1 MKQLKAIYAIIILAF
16 LVQSFQKN
24 QVKIFNGKDFS
35 GWEGDTSKTWK
46 VENNALWGGSL
57 LENVPLNNFLCTKK
71 TYGDFTLKLKFKLE
85 NKGGFCNAGVQFRSV
100 RLKNPAHEMTG
111 YQADLGPNYWG
122 ALYDE
127 SRRNKV
133 LIAPDSNLIK
143 KILKVNDWN
152 DYEITAIKNRIQIKI
167 NNTKTVDYTE
177 LDVSIPQTGM
187 IGLQV
192 HGGGKT
198 RAGYKDIYISE
209 IK

>member
-1 MKQLKAIYAIIILAF
+1 MKKIQIIIGVIIVSF
-16 LVQSFQKN
+16 TVQSFQKN
-24 QVKIFNGKDFS
+24 HLKVFNGKTFS
-35 GWEGDTSKTWK
+35 NWEGDTLKTWK
-46 VENNALWGGSL
+46 IRDNALWGGSL
-57 LENVPLNNFLCTKK
+57 EEVVPLNNFLCTKK
-71 TYGDFTLKLKFKLE
+71 SYGDFRLKLKFKLE
-85 NKGGFCNAGVQFRSV
+85 NKGGFCNAGVQFRSI
-100 RLKNPAHEMTG
+100 RSKNPTHEMIG

-127 SRRNKV
+127 SRRDKV
-133 LIAPDSNLIK
+133 LMAPDSNLIK

-152 DYEITAIKNRIQIKI
+152 DYEVIAVKNRIQIKI

-177 LDVSIPQTGM
+177 LDSSIPQTGI

-198 RAGYKDIYISE
+198 RVGYKEIYISE

>member
-1 MKQLKAIYAIIILAF
+1 MKLTLTLIYFFVALF
-16 LVQSFQKN
+16 LQSFHNKT
-24 QVKIFNGKDFS
+24 VKIFDGKTFS
-35 GWEGDTSKTWK
+35 GWEGDTKNIWNIR
-46 VENNALWGGSL
+46 ENAIWGGSL
-57 LENVPLNNFLCTKK
+57 ISTVPLNDFLCTKK
-71 TYGDFTLKLKFKLE
+71 TYSDFVLKLKFKLE
-85 NKGGFCNAGVQFRSV
+85 NKGGFCNAGVQFRSQ

-111 YQADLGPNYWG
+111 YQADLGPGYWG

-127 SRRNKV
+127 SRRDKV

-167 NNTKTVDYTE
+167 NGTKTVDYLE
-177 LDVSIPQTGM
+177 NDSSIPQSGL

-198 RAGYKDIYISE
+198 LAGYKDIYIQS

>member
-1 MKQLKAIYAIIILAF
+1 MKNRTIVIALIFISILS
-16 LVQSFQKN
+16 QSFQKN
-24 QVKIFNGKDFS
+24 QVKIFNGKNFS
-35 GWEGDTSKTWK
+35 GWEGDTLKTWK
-46 VENNALWGGSL
+46 IRENALWGGSL
-57 LENVPLNNFLCTKK
+57 TENVPLNDFLCTKK
-71 TYGDFTLKLKFKLE
+71 SYGDFTLKLKFKLE
-85 NKGGFCNAGVQFRSV
+85 NEGGFCNAGVQFRSV

-111 YQADLGPNYWG
+111 YQADLGPKYWG

-127 SRRNKV
+127 SRRDKV
-133 LIAPDSNLIK
+133 LAAPDSNLIK

-152 DYEITAIKNRIQIKI
+152 DYEVVAVKNRIQIKI

-177 LDVSIPQTGM
+177 LDSSIPQTGL

-198 RAGYKDIYISE
+198 RVGYKDISISE

>member
-1 MKQLKAIYAIIILAF
+1 MKNRPIVITSILIAIL
-16 LVQSFQKN
+16 LQSFQKN
-24 QVKIFNGKDFS
+24 QVKIFNGKNFS
-35 GWEGDTSKTWK
+35 GWEGDTLKTWK
-46 VENNALWGGSL
+46 IQDNALWGGSL
-57 LENVPLNNFLCTKK
+57 TENVPLNDFLCTKK
-71 TYGDFTLKLKFKLE
+71 SYGNFTLKLKFKLE
-85 NKGGFCNAGVQFRSV
+85 NKGGFCNVGVQFRSL

-111 YQADLGPNYWG
+111 YQADLGPGYWG

-133 LIAPDSNLIK
+133 LVAPDSNLIK

-152 DYEITAIKNRIQIKI
+152 DYEVIAIKNKIQIKI
-167 NNTKTVDYTE
+167 NNIITIDFTE
-177 LDVSIPQTGM
+177 SDVTIPQTGL

-198 RAGYKDIYISE
+198 RIGYKDISISE